1 MPINRRTALG
11 LGCACLAL
19 QGAVARAADWPNRN
33 IRIVVPFA
41 AGGPVDQLAR
51 VMALKLQPLL
61 GQPVVVENRGG
72 AATIIGW
79 EAVAKSPADGYILL
93 MAGISGRSILPSVAT
108 INYDPAKDLV
118 AVTRVANSPNIFVVP
133 AGKGPQNL
141 KDWVA
146 YAKTRPGRLN
156 MGLAAPGTL
165 TQFAGTLL
173 QRNAGI
179 SLTEIPYKGGAPT
192 VNALLAGEVDCMIA
206 DLGAVLPQIQSGKL
220 TALATA
226 YRRRSPFLPQVPT
239 LGELGLP
246 DIDGVNVFGL
256 YAPARTPAEVVDR
269 IAKASAEILK
279 QQEVRDIFAKQ
290 GMTAESSTPDEF
302 EALNRSHTE
311 RWAPIARASGVRIN

>member
-1 MPINRRTALG
+1 MHKTLIA
-11 LGCACLAL
+11 
-19 QGAVARAADWPNRN
+19 
-33 IRIVVPFA
+33 
-41 AGGPVDQLAR
+41 
-51 VMALKLQPLL
+51 MALTLTVGLAQAKDWAWNYET
-61 GQPVVVENRGG
+61 GGSGASPVSGTQRPTSGKNLAELEQQKDGSYEFRIRGNTAPRGG

-93 MAGISGRSILPSVAT
+93 MAGISGRRILPSVAT

-146 YAKTRPGRLN
+146 YAKTRPGLLN

-226 YRRRSPFLPQVPT
+226 DRRRSPFLPQVPT
-239 LGELGLP
+239 LVSWACP
-246 DIDGVNVFGL
+246 
-256 YAPARTPAEVVDR
+256 T
-269 IAKASAEILK
+269 S
-279 QQEVRDIFAKQ
+279 
-290 GMTAESSTPDEF
+290 TA
-302 EALNRSHTE
+302 
-311 RWAPIARASGVRIN
+311 